1 MLWDSCFFLN
11 ITIFL
16 FLSHNSDPRPASE
29 QAGEVAL
36 RPPRHPLPPGPRR
49 EWACYLPGCCSPSRP
64 QVPGV
69 CFMDGSVVSQYDNV
83 SCENFISLH
92 CLQSL
97 CVCLSTYS

>member
-36 RPPRHPLPPGPRR
+36 PPRGTHFLRGPGESGP
-49 EWACYLPGCCSPSRP
+49 AI
-64 QVPGV
+64 
-69 CFMDGSVVSQYDNV
+69 SQAAA
-83 SCENFISLH
+83 L
-92 CLQSL
+92 
-97 CVCLSTYS
+97 